1 MSSSV
6 TVIIPS
12 YNPGMYLRDALI
24 SVLKQTHKD
33 WRLLL
38 IDDASTD
45 DSVEHCSDLLDD
57 PRVTVLRNEA
67 NIGQAMTLNRGL
79 ECTDTEFFL
88 QLDADDWLQPHAIQ
102 TFLAAGMMADED
114 LSLVISN
121 VIEHTQ
127 ETGHQRTI
135 RHEKWGKT
143 YSNRYQMI
151 LANLFP
157 WQKFYRTEAL
167 RAIGGWPSKGESNW
181 RNVEDLGIFL
191 RLIETYS
198 FCWLDEALFF
208 YRIHTNN
215 ITANREETANGVE
228 WLIRDALK
236 RWGNDYEPIF
246 YTTPDGYKMLGGLLS
261 PWLE

>member
-12 YNPGMYLRDALI
+12 YNPGLYLRDALT
-24 SVLKQTHKD
+24 SVLQQTRTD

-38 IDDASTD
+38 IDDGSTD
-45 DSVEHCSDLLDD
+45 DSVEHASDLLDD
-57 PRVTVLRNEA
+57 PRIAVLRNEV

-79 ECTDTEFFL
+79 DCTDTEFFF

-102 TFLAAGMMADED
+102 AFLAVGMLADEN
-114 LSLVISN
+114 LALVISN

-135 RHEKWGKT
+135 RQGKWGKT

-157 WQKFYRTEAL
+157 WQKFYRTKAL

-181 RNVEDLGIFL
+181 RNVEDLAIFL

-198 FCWLDEALFF
+198 FCWLDEALLF
-208 YRIHTNN
+208 YRIHKSN
-215 ITANREETANGVE
+215 ITADRTKTANGVE

-236 RWGNDYEPIF
+236 RWGDAYAPIF

-261 PWLE
+261 HRLE